1 MKPRYLF
8 GVLFIAIGIAWIVGI
23 TQILITSVFPVEL
36 QNPQAW
42 AQNIYFPASAVST
55 ILYLAFLF
63 AWIFYS
69 AKARFSSSSQ
79 AKSTIGLWLLLF
91 AASIVSNV
99 VVLVLYIQLTPSV
112 TAASAALL
120 GGGTFVSVPPYQYLV
135 PLTIVNGALLFWLP
149 SCFLTQLT
157 LRFIPPLSFEF
168 SSLIE
173 KR

>member
-8 GVLFIAIGIAWIVGI
+8 GVLFIAIGIGWIVGI
-23 TQILITSVFPVEL
+23 TQILITSVLPVQL
-36 QNPQAW
+36 QSPQAW

-55 ILYLAFLF
+55 ILYLTFLF

-79 AKSTIGLWLLLF
+79 AKATISLWLILL
-91 AASIVSNV
+91 AASIVGNV
-99 VVLVLYIQLTPSV
+99 VILVLYIQLTPSYA
-112 TAASAALL
+112 AASQALL
-120 GGGTFVSVPPYQYLV
+120 GGGTFVSIPPYEYLV
-135 PLTIVNGALLFWLP
+135 PLTVVNGALLFWLP
-149 SCFLTQLT
+149 SCFLTQRT